1 MLDEQKAI
9 KALADELIAKGTVT
23 LTSKARDD
31 IYKQAESLTASLPKD
46 VKWTRSCVEYHPG
59 DFSYSQTYTILKQ

>member
-1 MLDEQKAI
+1 MLDEQKDI

-31 IYKQAESLTASLPKD
+31 IYKQSESLTASLPEGT
-46 VKWTRSCVEYHPG
+46 KWTRSCVEYHPG
-59 DFSYSQTYTILKQ
+59 DFSYYQTYTILKQ

>member
-31 IYKQAESLTASLPKD
+31 IYKQAESLTSSLPEGTM
-46 VKWTRSCVEYHPG
+46 WTRTIVQYHPET
-59 DFSYSQTYTILKQ
+59 FSFTQTYKIAKK

>member
-23 LTSKARDD
+23 LTSKAREDL
-31 IYKQAESLTASLPKD
+31 YKQAESLTASLPKD
-46 VKWTRSCVEYHPG
+46 VKWTRTIVQYHPD
-59 DFSYSQTYTILKQ
+59 DFSFSQTYNIIKK

>member
-9 KALADELIAKGTVT
+9 KALADELLANGTVT
-23 LTSKARDD
+23 LTSKARED

-46 VKWTRSCVEYHPG
+46 VKWTRSCVEYHPS
-59 DFSYSQTYTILKQ
+59 DFSYTQTYTILKK

>member
-9 KALADELIAKGTVT
+9 KAIAEELIAKGTVT

-31 IYKQAESLTASLPKD
+31 IYQQASSLTSSLPEGTR
-46 VKWTRSCVEYHPG
+46 WTRTIVQYNPET
-59 DFSYSQTYTILKQ
+59 FSYTQTYTIIKK

>member
-1 MLDEQKAI
+1 MLDEKKAI

-31 IYKQAESLTASLPKD
+31 IYKQSESLTASLPEGT
-46 VKWTRSCVEYHPG
+46 KWTRTIVQYDP
-59 DFSYSQTYTILKQ
+59 DTFSFSQTYTINKN